1 MIEKLLAL
9 IIAIVCLVVSIYIWQ
24 LVAGHQPM
32 WPLPALYLIEI
43 PTLCIALA
51 AARRSGDA
59 RSYEPHLG
67 RFRRSIGILITG
79 FIFRGFCTT
88 PQSLYYCSCWRSYP
102 PGERA
107 RAPWF
112 PSSGPLRR
120 RWCKV
125 GIIYIG
131 VVLS

>member
-51 AARRSGDA
+51 AAAVR
-59 RSYEPHLG
+59 E
-67 RFRRSIGILITG
+67 
-79 FIFRGFCTT
+79 T
-88 PQSLYYCSCWRSYP
+88 PDHTNLTWVAFGAVLAFSLLASFSVGLYYTPIVVLLLLLAILSTWRTRKS
-102 PGERA
+102 A
-107 RAPWF
+107 LVSIVWAIAAA
-112 PSSGPLRR
+112 LVQ
-120 RWCKV
+120 V